1 MKKYM
6 FLHYGFVTPTAE
18 IGEAWSKWFESIAEH
33 IVDGGNPFS
42 VGREITSDGTTELP
56 LGIDSITGYTIVN
69 AADLNEATELAA
81 TCPFITGIRVYEM
94 GAM

>member
-1 MKKYM
+1 M

-18 IGEAWSKWFESIAEH
+18 IGAAWSEWFASIAEH

-42 VGREITSDGTTELP
+42 VGREITKHGTTELP
-56 LGIDSITGYTIVN
+56 LGVDSITGYTIVN
-69 AADLNEATELAA
+69 AADLDEATELAA
-81 TCPFITGIRVYEM
+81 DCPSIAGIRVYEM